1 MTTRALFLFFIYMIS
16 IVSNGV
22 SETIPDDKLLRIL
35 ITPNRFQTKLNQ
47 TASNIIVIDKTDIEN
62 SNSNSLSEILNSQ
75 PGINSGNQGGVGQTS
90 SYFIQGFEKKYI
102 SILIDGVSYADNT
115 ATQSET
121 YLNSISLDEIE
132 RIEILKGPQGAI
144 YGSSAAGGVISI
156 ITKGNSKKGMN
167 TSFQSNIGSYGTAS
181 STLNTGYS
189 AEKWDLN
196 LSVNGLH
203 SDGFSAKN
211 AVEEEENDSFNS
223 IKTSLKGSIKN
234 DNNLKVSGTLRQID
248 NKIQYDN
255 AYTTNDFN
263 KLRQTAGSIKI
274 EKKINKIDSFIQLA
288 KQRTVRQF
296 GTSQYYGDTFNFDFL
311 NQYNISSNHNVTMG
325 FEYDDEKYNDKTL
338 RADKDRHSFVTGFN
352 GNLNNNVG
360 YDFSLREEN
369 DSTYGSQKSTR
380 TEAYYLF
387 NPSLRLALS
396 NSTGFRNPSLYE
408 TFDSTYGTRTLTP
421 ETTET
426 KRISISGKTKII
438 NGGYSLNAYK
448 SKISNLI
455 ASDSNSNYIY
465 YNADG
470 DTNISG
476 IEGNINS
483 KLGQKLFSNFG
494 FVTTHKKTSD
504 NKKNILLPRYSIS
517 GSLNYIFNKDFN
529 LNTNLSYSEGAYDTS
544 KVELPSYT
552 LVGLKANYKIN
563 NKTKFNL
570 SVVNVFDEDYV
581 VNRGYNTSGRALYLG
596 FKSEF

>member
-1 MTTRALFLFFIYMIS
+1 MITRAFFLSLLILLINT
-16 IVSNGV
+16 SN
-22 SETIPDDKLLRIL
+22 SLSKSSDDNLLRIL
-35 ITPNRFQTKLNQ
+35 ITPTRFESKINQ
-47 TASNIIVIDKTDIEN
+47 TASNVIIIDRQDIEN
-62 SNSNSLSEILNSQ
+62 SNSNSLSEILDSQ
-75 PGINSGNQGGVGQTS
+75 PGISSGNQGGVGQTS

-132 RIEILKGPQGAI
+132 RIEILKGPQGSI

-156 ITKGNSKKGMN
+156 ITKANSKKGMN
-167 TSFQSNIGSYGTAS
+167 TSFQSNFGSYGTAS

-196 LSVNGLH
+196 LSINGMH

-223 IKTSLKGSIKN
+223 AKTSLKGSIKN
-234 DNNLKVSGTLRQID
+234 DNNLKFFVTLRQID
-248 NKIQYDN
+248 SKTQYDSGF
-255 AYTTNDFN
+255 TTNDFN

-296 GTSQYYGDTFNFDFL
+296 GIYQYYGDTFNFDFL

-338 RADKDRHSFVTGFN
+338 RADKDRHSFVTGVN

-360 YDFSLREEN
+360 YDFSLRKEN
-369 DSTYGSQKSTR
+369 DSTYGTQKSTR

-408 TFDSTYGTRTLTP
+408 TFSAYGTRTLTP

-426 KRISISGKTKII
+426 KRITISGKTKII

-476 IEGNINS
+476 IEGNVNS
-483 KLGQKLFSNFG
+483 KLGDKLFSNFG
-494 FVTTHKKTSD
+494 FVTTHKKTSN
-504 NKKNILLPRYSIS
+504 NKKNQLLPRYSLS
-517 GSLNYIFNKDFN
+517 GSLNYDFNKNYNLSTN
-529 LNTNLSYSEGAYDTS
+529 LNYSEGSYDTS
-544 KVELPSYT
+544 NVELPSYT
-552 LVGLKANYKIN
+552 VVGLKANYKIN
-563 NKTKFNL
+563 NKTKLNL
-570 SVVNVFDEDYV
+570 SVVNIFDEDYV
-581 VNRGYNTSGRALYLG
+581 INRGYNTSGRALYLG
-596 FKSEF
+596 FKLEF

>member
-1 MTTRALFLFFIYMIS
+1 MLMRAFLLSLIILS
-16 IVSNGV
+16 TNITNSLSKSTSDEN
-22 SETIPDDKLLRIL
+22 LLRIL
-35 ITPNRFQTKLNQ
+35 ITPNRFETKINQ
-47 TASNIIVIDKTDIEN
+47 TASNVIILDREDIEN
-62 SNSNSLSEILNSQ
+62 SNSNSLSEILDSQ
-75 PGINSGNQGGVGQTS
+75 AGISSGNQGGVGQTS
-90 SYFIQGFEKKYI
+90 SYFIQGFEKKYV

-115 ATQSET
+115 APQSET

-132 RIEILKGPQGAI
+132 RIEILKGPQGSI

-156 ITKGNSKKGMN
+156 ITRGNSKKGMN
-167 TSFQSNIGSYGTAS
+167 SSIESNFGSYGTVS

-196 LSVNGLH
+196 LSVNGIH

-211 AVEEEENDSFNS
+211 SVEEEENDSFNS
-223 IKTSLKGSIKN
+223 IKTSLKGSIQN
-234 DNNLKVSGTLRQID
+234 DNNLKVLATLRQID
-248 NKIQYDN
+248 SKVQYDN
-255 AYTTNDFN
+255 AWTTNDFN

-274 EKKINKIDSFIQLA
+274 EKKLKRIDSFFQFA

-296 GTSQYYGDTFNFDFL
+296 GTYQYYGDTFNFDFL
-311 NQYNISSNHNVTMG
+311 NRYNIFSNHQITMG
-325 FEYDDEKYNDKTL
+325 FEYDDEKYDNKTL
-338 RADKDRHSFVTGFN
+338 RADKDRHSFLAGTN

-360 YDFSLREEN
+360 YDFSLRKEN

-387 NPSLRLALS
+387 NPGLRLALS

-408 TFDSTYGTRTLTP
+408 TFDPTYGTRTLKP

-426 KRISISGKTKII
+426 KRLTVSGKTEII
-438 NGGYSLNAYK
+438 NGGYSLNTFK

-455 ASDSNSNYIY
+455 SAASGTYIY

-483 KLGQKLFSNFG
+483 KLGEKLFSNFG

-504 NKKNILLPRYSIS
+504 NKKNILLPRYSMS
-517 GSLNYIFNKDFN
+517 GSLNYIFNKDLN
-529 LNTNLSYSEGAYDTS
+529 LNTNLNYSEGSCDTS
-544 KVELPSYT
+544 NDELPSYT
-552 LVGLKANYKIN
+552 LLGLKANYKIN
-563 NKTKFNL
+563 KKTKFNL
-570 SVVNVFDEDYV
+570 SVVNIFDEDYV

>member
-1 MTTRALFLFFIYMIS
+1 MTTRVFISFFLILLTNIS
-16 IVSNGV
+16 NSLSNPQ
-22 SETIPDDKLLRIL
+22 SDEDLLRIL
-35 ITPNRFQTKLNQ
+35 ITPTRFETKVNQ
-47 TASNIIVIDKTDIEN
+47 TASNVIILDKKDIEN
-62 SNSNSLSEILNSQ
+62 SNSNSLSELLDSQ
-75 PGINSGNQGGVGQTS
+75 PGISSGNQGGVGQTS

-115 ATQSET
+115 APQSET
-121 YLNSISLDEIE
+121 YLNTISLDEIE
-132 RIEILKGPQGAI
+132 RIEILKGPQGSM

-156 ITKGNSKKGMN
+156 ITKNNSKKGIN
-167 TSFQSNIGSYGTAS
+167 TSLYSNFGSYGTVS

-189 AEKWDLN
+189 GKKWDLN
-196 LSVNGLH
+196 LSINGMH
-203 SDGFSAKN
+203 TDGFSAKN
-211 AVEEEENDSFNS
+211 SVEEQENDSFNS

-234 DNNLKVSGTLRQID
+234 DNNLRVFGSLRQID
-248 NKIQYDN
+248 SKTQYDN
-255 AYTTNDFN
+255 AWTANDFN

-274 EKKINKIDSFIQLA
+274 ENKNNKIESFIQLA

-296 GTSQYYGDTFNFDFL
+296 GTYQYYGDTFNFDFF
-311 NQYNISSNHNVTMG
+311 NQYNIFSDNNVTIG

-338 RADKDRHSFVTGFN
+338 RADKDRHSFIAGAN
-352 GNLNNNVG
+352 GNLNKNVG
-360 YDFSLREEN
+360 YDFSIREEK
-369 DSTYGSQKSTR
+369 DSAYGSQKSTR

-387 NPSLRLALS
+387 NPYLRFAFS
-396 NSTGFRNPSLYE
+396 DATGFRNPSLYE
-408 TFDSTYGTRTLTP
+408 TFNPTYGSRTLTP

-455 ASDSNSNYIY
+455 AADSGTYIY

-476 IEGNINS
+476 IEANIDT
-483 KLGQKLFSNFG
+483 KLGDRLFSNLG

-504 NKKNILLPRYSIS
+504 DKKNILLPRYSMS
-517 GSLNYIFNKDFN
+517 GSLNYILNKNFN
-529 LNTNLSYSEGAYDTS
+529 LVTNLSYAEGSYDTS

-552 LVGLKANYKIN
+552 LVSLKANYKIN

-570 SVVNVFDEDYV
+570 SVVNIFDEDYV
-581 VNRGYNTSGRALYLG
+581 VNRGYNTSGRSLFLG
-596 FKSEF
+596 VKSEF

>member
-1 MTTRALFLFFIYMIS
+1 MKTRAFFLCLLILLTNI
-16 IVSNGV
+16 SNGL
-22 SETIPDDKLLRIL
+22 SNSQSDENLLRIL
-35 ITPNRFQTKLNQ
+35 ITPTRFETKINQ
-47 TASNIIVIDKTDIEN
+47 TASNVIILDRKDIEN
-62 SNSNSLSEILNSQ
+62 SNSNSLSELLDSQ
-75 PGINSGNQGGVGQTS
+75 PGISSSNQGGVGQTS

-132 RIEILKGPQGAI
+132 KIEILKGPQGSI

-156 ITKGNSKKGMN
+156 ITKNNYKKGMN
-167 TSFQSNIGSYGTAS
+167 ASLYSNLGSYGTAS

-189 AEKWDLN
+189 GEKWDLN
-196 LSVNGLH
+196 LSVNGMH

-211 AVEEEENDSFNS
+211 SVEEEENDSFNS
-223 IKTSLKGSIKN
+223 VKTSLKGSIQN
-234 DNNLKVSGTLRQID
+234 DNNLRVFGTLRQID
-248 NKIQYDN
+248 SKTQYDN
-255 AYTTNDFN
+255 AYTINDFN

-274 EKKINKIDSFIQLA
+274 EKKISKIDSFIQLA

-296 GTSQYYGDTFNFDFL
+296 GTYQYYGDTFNFDFF
-311 NQYNISSNHNVTMG
+311 NQYNIYSNHNVTLG

-338 RADKDRHSFVTGFN
+338 RADKDRHSFIAGAN

-360 YDFSLREEN
+360 YDFSLRQEN

-380 TEAYYLF
+380 TEAYYFF
-387 NPSLRLALS
+387 NPYFRFAVSDA
-396 NSTGFRNPSLYE
+396 NGFRNPSLFE
-408 TFDSTYGTRTLTP
+408 TFNPTYGTRTLTP

-426 KRISISGKTKII
+426 KRITISGKTKFI

-455 ASDSNSNYIY
+455 AAASGTYIY

-476 IEGNINS
+476 VEGNIYT
-483 KLGQKLFSNFG
+483 KLGDKLISNFG

-504 NKKNILLPRYSIS
+504 DKKNILLPRYSML
-517 GSLNYIFNKDFN
+517 GSLNYIYNKDLN
-529 LNTNLSYSEGAYDTS
+529 LITNLSYAEGSYDTS

-563 NKTKFNL
+563 NKSKFNL
-570 SVVNVFDEDYV
+570 SVVNIFDEDYV

-596 FKSEF
+596 VKSEF

>member
-1 MTTRALFLFFIYMIS
+1 MITRAFFLSLLILLTNT
-16 IVSNGV
+16 SN
-22 SETIPDDKLLRIL
+22 SLSKSSDDNLLRIL
-35 ITPNRFQTKLNQ
+35 ITPTRFESKINQ
-47 TASNIIVIDKTDIEN
+47 TASNVIIIDRQDIEN
-62 SNSNSLSEILNSQ
+62 SNSNSLSEILDSQ
-75 PGINSGNQGGVGQTS
+75 PGISSGNQGGVGQTS

-132 RIEILKGPQGAI
+132 RIEILKGPQGSI

-156 ITKGNSKKGMN
+156 ITKANSKKGMN
-167 TSFQSNIGSYGTAS
+167 TSFQSNFGSYGTAS

-196 LSVNGLH
+196 LSINGMH

-223 IKTSLKGSIKN
+223 AKTSLKGSIKN
-234 DNNLKVSGTLRQID
+234 DNNLKFFVTLRQID
-248 NKIQYDN
+248 SKTQYDSGF
-255 AYTTNDFN
+255 TTNDFN

-296 GTSQYYGDTFNFDFL
+296 GTYQYYGDTFNFDFL

-338 RADKDRHSFVTGFN
+338 RADKDRHSLVAGIN
-352 GNLNNNVG
+352 GNLNSNVG
-360 YDFSLREEN
+360 YDFSLRKES
-369 DSTYGSQKSTR
+369 DSSYGSQESTR
-380 TEAYYLF
+380 KEAYYLF
-387 NPSLRLALS
+387 NPSLKFALS

-426 KRISISGKTKII
+426 DRITISGKSKII
-438 NGGYSLNAYK
+438 NGGYSFNAYK

-455 ASDSNSNYIY
+455 ASASGTYIY

-483 KLGQKLFSNFG
+483 KLREKLFSNFG
-494 FVTTHKKTSD
+494 FVSTHKKTSD
-504 NKKNILLPRYSIS
+504 NKKNQLLPRYSLS
-517 GSLNYIFNKDFN
+517 GSLNYIFDKAFN
-529 LNTNLSYSEGAYDTS
+529 LNTNFSYSEGSYDTS
-544 KVELPSYT
+544 NVQLPSYT

-563 NKTKFNL
+563 NNTKFNL

-581 VNRGYNTSGRALYLG
+581 VNRGYNTSDRALYLG

>member
-1 MTTRALFLFFIYMIS
+1 M
-16 IVSNGV
+16 
-22 SETIPDDKLLRIL
+22 
-35 ITPNRFQTKLNQ
+35 
-47 TASNIIVIDKTDIEN
+47 
-62 SNSNSLSEILNSQ
+62 
-75 PGINSGNQGGVGQTS
+75 
-90 SYFIQGFEKKYI
+90 
-102 SILIDGVSYADNT
+102 IDGVSYADNT

-132 RIEILKGPQGAI
+132 RIEILKGPQGSI

-167 TSFQSNIGSYGTAS
+167 TSFLSSFGSYGTAS
-181 STLNTGYS
+181 TTLNTGYS

-196 LSVNGLH
+196 LSINGMH

-223 IKTSLKGSIKN
+223 AKTSLKGSIKN
-234 DNNLKVSGTLRQID
+234 DNNLKFFGTLRQID
-248 NKIQYDN
+248 SKIQYDN

-296 GTSQYYGDTFNFDFL
+296 GTYQYYGDTFNFDFL

-338 RADKDRHSFVTGFN
+338 RADKDRHSFVTGVN

-360 YDFSLREEN
+360 YDFSLRKEN

-387 NPSLRLALS
+387 NPSLRFALS

-426 KRISISGKTKII
+426 ERITISGKTKII

-455 ASDSNSNYIY
+455 ASASGTYIY

-483 KLGQKLFSNFG
+483 KLGEKLFSNFG

-504 NKKNILLPRYSIS
+504 NKKNQLLPRYSLS

-529 LNTNLSYSEGAYDTS
+529 LNTNFSYSEGSYDTS
-544 KVELPSYT
+544 NVELPSYT

-570 SVVNVFDEDYV
+570 SVVNIFDEDYV

>member
-62 SNSNSLSEILNSQ
+62 SNSNSLSEILDSQ
-75 PGINSGNQGGVGQTS
+75 AGISSGNQGGVGQTS

-223 IKTSLKGSIKN
+223 AKTSLKGSIKN
-234 DNNLKVSGTLRQID
+234 DNNLRVSGTLRQID
-248 NKIQYDN
+248 SKTQID

-274 EKKINKIDSFIQLA
+274 EKKINKIDSFIQLT

-296 GTSQYYGDTFNFDFL
+296 IGYQYYGDTFNFDFL

-360 YDFSLREEN
+360 YDFSLRKEN

-426 KRISISGKTKII
+426 KRISISGQTKII

-455 ASDSNSNYIY
+455 ASASGTYIY

-581 VNRGYNTSGRALYLG
+581 VNRG
-596 FKSEF
+596 

>member
-1 MTTRALFLFFIYMIS
+1 MITRAFFLSLLILLTNT
-16 IVSNGV
+16 SN
-22 SETIPDDKLLRIL
+22 SLSKSSDDNLLRIL
-35 ITPNRFQTKLNQ
+35 ITPTRFESKINQ
-47 TASNIIVIDKTDIEN
+47 TASNVIIIDRQDIEN
-62 SNSNSLSEILNSQ
+62 SNSNSLSEILDSQ
-75 PGINSGNQGGVGQTS
+75 PGISSGNQGGVGQTS

-132 RIEILKGPQGAI
+132 RIEILKGPQGSI

-156 ITKGNSKKGMN
+156 ITKANSKKGMN
-167 TSFQSNIGSYGTAS
+167 TSFQSNFGSYGTAS

-196 LSVNGLH
+196 LSINGMH

-223 IKTSLKGSIKN
+223 AKTSLKGSIKN
-234 DNNLKVSGTLRQID
+234 DNNLKFFVTLRQID
-248 NKIQYDN
+248 SKTQYDSGF
-255 AYTTNDFN
+255 TTNDFN

-296 GTSQYYGDTFNFDFL
+296 GIYQYYGDTFNFDFF
-311 NQYNISSNHNVTMG
+311 NQYNISSNHNVTIG

-338 RADKDRHSFVTGFN
+338 RADKDRHSFVTGVN

-360 YDFSLREEN
+360 YDFSLRKEN
-369 DSTYGSQKSTR
+369 DSTYGTQKSTR

-408 TFDSTYGTRTLTP
+408 TFSSYGTRTLTP

-426 KRISISGKTKII
+426 KRITISGKTKII

-476 IEGNINS
+476 IEGNVNS
-483 KLGQKLFSNFG
+483 KLGDKLFSNFG
-494 FVTTHKKTSD
+494 FVTTHKKTSN
-504 NKKNILLPRYSIS
+504 NKKNQLLPRYSLS
-517 GSLNYIFNKDFN
+517 GSLNYDFNKNYNLSTN
-529 LNTNLSYSEGAYDTS
+529 LNYSEGSYDTS
-544 KVELPSYT
+544 DVELPSYT
-552 LVGLKANYKIN
+552 VVGLKANYKIN
-563 NKTKFNL
+563 KKTKLNL
-570 SVVNVFDEDYV
+570 SVVNIFDEDYV
-581 VNRGYNTSGRALYLG
+581 VNRGYNTSSRALYLG
-596 FKSEF
+596 FKLEF

>member
-1 MTTRALFLFFIYMIS
+1 MITRAFFLSLLILLTNT
-16 IVSNGV
+16 SN
-22 SETIPDDKLLRIL
+22 SLSKSSDDNLLRIL
-35 ITPNRFQTKLNQ
+35 ITPTRFESKINQ
-47 TASNIIVIDKTDIEN
+47 TASNVIIIDRQDIEN
-62 SNSNSLSEILNSQ
+62 SNSNSLSEILDSQ
-75 PGINSGNQGGVGQTS
+75 PGISSGNQGGVGQTS

-132 RIEILKGPQGAI
+132 RIEILKGPQGSI

-156 ITKGNSKKGMN
+156 ITKANSKKGMN
-167 TSFQSNIGSYGTAS
+167 TSFQSNFGSYGTVS

-196 LSVNGLH
+196 LSINGMH

-223 IKTSLKGSIKN
+223 AKTSLKGSIKN
-234 DNNLKVSGTLRQID
+234 DNNLKFFVTLRQID
-248 NKIQYDN
+248 SKTQYDSGF
-255 AYTTNDFN
+255 TTNDFN

-311 NQYNISSNHNVTMG
+311 NQYNISSNHNLTMG

-338 RADKDRHSFVTGFN
+338 RADKDRHSFVTGVN

-360 YDFSLREEN
+360 YDFSLRKEN
-369 DSTYGSQKSTR
+369 DSTYGTQKSTR

-408 TFDSTYGTRTLTP
+408 TFSSYGTRTLTP

-426 KRISISGKTKII
+426 KRITISGKTKII

-476 IEGNINS
+476 IEGNVNS
-483 KLGQKLFSNFG
+483 KLGDKLFSNFG
-494 FVTTHKKTSD
+494 FVTTHKKTSN
-504 NKKNILLPRYSIS
+504 NKKNQLLPRYSLS
-517 GSLNYIFNKDFN
+517 GSLNYDFNKNYNLSTN
-529 LNTNLSYSEGAYDTS
+529 LNYSEGSYDTS
-544 KVELPSYT
+544 NVELPSYT
-552 LVGLKANYKIN
+552 VVGLKANYKIN
-563 NKTKFNL
+563 KKTKLNL

-581 VNRGYNTSGRALYLG
+581 VNRGYNTSSRALYLG
-596 FKSEF
+596 FKLEF

>member
-62 SNSNSLSEILNSQ
+62 SNSNSLSEILDSQ
-75 PGINSGNQGGVGQTS
+75 AGISSGNQGGVGQTS

-234 DNNLKVSGTLRQID
+234 DNNLRVSGTLRQID
-248 NKIQYDN
+248 SKTQID

-274 EKKINKIDSFIQLA
+274 EKKINKIDSFIQLT

-296 GTSQYYGDTFNFDFL
+296 IGYQYYGDTFNFDFL

-426 KRISISGKTKII
+426 KRISISGQTKII

-455 ASDSNSNYIY
+455 ASASGTYIY

>member
-1 MTTRALFLFFIYMIS
+1 MTTRALFLFFIYTIS

-234 DNNLKVSGTLRQID
+234 DNNLRVSGTLRQID
-248 NKIQYDN
+248 SKTQID

-408 TFDSTYGTRTLTP
+408 TFDATYGTRTLTP

-455 ASDSNSNYIY
+455 ASASGTYIY
-465 YNADG
+465 YNAEG

-552 LVGLKANYKIN
+552 IVGLKANYKIN

-570 SVVNVFDEDYV
+570 SVVNIFDEDYV
-581 VNRGYNTSGRALYLG
+581 VNRGYNTSSRAIYLG
-596 FKSEF
+596 FKTDF

>member
-1 MTTRALFLFFIYMIS
+1 MTTRALFLFFIYTIS

-234 DNNLKVSGTLRQID
+234 DNNLRVSGTLRQID
-248 NKIQYDN
+248 SKTQID

-274 EKKINKIDSFIQLA
+274 EKKINKIDSFIQLT

-296 GTSQYYGDTFNFDFL
+296 IGYQYYGDTFNFDFL

-408 TFDSTYGTRTLTP
+408 TFDATYGTRTLTP

-455 ASDSNSNYIY
+455 ASASGTYIY

-483 KLGQKLFSNFG
+483 KLGEKLFSNFG

-504 NKKNILLPRYSIS
+504 NKKNILLPRYSMS

-552 LVGLKANYKIN
+552 IVGLKANYKIN

-570 SVVNVFDEDYV
+570 SVVNIFDEDYV
-581 VNRGYNTSGRALYLG
+581 VNRGYNTSGRAVYLG
-596 FKSEF
+596 FKRDF

>member
-1 MTTRALFLFFIYMIS
+1 MTTRVFISFFLILLTNIS
-16 IVSNGV
+16 NSLSNPQ
-22 SETIPDDKLLRIL
+22 SDEDLLRIL
-35 ITPNRFQTKLNQ
+35 ITPTRFETKVNQ
-47 TASNIIVIDKTDIEN
+47 TASNVIILDKKDIEN
-62 SNSNSLSEILNSQ
+62 SNSNSLSELLDSQ
-75 PGINSGNQGGVGQTS
+75 PGISSGNQGGIGQTS

-115 ATQSET
+115 APQSET

-132 RIEILKGPQGAI
+132 RIEILKGPQGSM

-156 ITKGNSKKGMN
+156 ITKNNSKKGIN
-167 TSFQSNIGSYGTAS
+167 TSLYSNFGSYGTVS

-189 AEKWDLN
+189 GKKWDLN
-196 LSVNGLH
+196 LSINGMH
-203 SDGFSAKN
+203 TDGFSAKN
-211 AVEEEENDSFNS
+211 SVEEQENDSFNS

-234 DNNLKVSGTLRQID
+234 DNNLRVFGSLRQID
-248 NKIQYDN
+248 SKTQYDN
-255 AYTTNDFN
+255 AWTANDFN

-274 EKKINKIDSFIQLA
+274 ENKNNKIESFIQLA

-296 GTSQYYGDTFNFDFL
+296 GTYQYYGDTFNFDFF
-311 NQYNISSNHNVTMG
+311 NQYNIFSDNNVTIG

-338 RADKDRHSFVTGFN
+338 RADKDRHSFIAGAN
-352 GNLNNNVG
+352 GNLNKNVG
-360 YDFSLREEN
+360 YDFSIREEK
-369 DSTYGSQKSTR
+369 DSAYGSQKSTR

-387 NPSLRLALS
+387 NPYLRFAFS
-396 NSTGFRNPSLYE
+396 DATGFRNPSLYE
-408 TFDSTYGTRTLTP
+408 TFNPTYGSRTLTP

-455 ASDSNSNYIY
+455 AADSGTYIY
-465 YNADG
+465 YNANG

-476 IEGNINS
+476 IEANIDT
-483 KLGQKLFSNFG
+483 KLGDRLFSNFG

-504 NKKNILLPRYSIS
+504 DKKNILLPRYSMS
-517 GSLNYIFNKDFN
+517 GSLNYILNKNFN
-529 LNTNLSYSEGAYDTS
+529 LVTNLSYAEGSYDTS

-552 LVGLKANYKIN
+552 LVSLKANYKIN

-570 SVVNVFDEDYV
+570 SVVNIFDEDYV
-581 VNRGYNTSGRALYLG
+581 VNRGYNTSGRSLFLG
-596 FKSEF
+596 VKSEF

>member
-1 MTTRALFLFFIYMIS
+1 MITRAFFLSLLILLTNT
-16 IVSNGV
+16 SN
-22 SETIPDDKLLRIL
+22 SLSKSSDDNLLRIL
-35 ITPNRFQTKLNQ
+35 ITPTRFESKINQ
-47 TASNIIVIDKTDIEN
+47 TASNVIIIDRQDIEN
-62 SNSNSLSEILNSQ
+62 SNSNSLSEILDSQ
-75 PGINSGNQGGVGQTS
+75 PGISSGNQGGVGQTS

-132 RIEILKGPQGAI
+132 RIEILKGPQGSI

-156 ITKGNSKKGMN
+156 ITKANSKKGMN
-167 TSFQSNIGSYGTAS
+167 TSFQSNFGSYGTAS

-196 LSVNGLH
+196 LSINGMH

-223 IKTSLKGSIKN
+223 AKTSLKGSIKN
-234 DNNLKVSGTLRQID
+234 DNNLKFFVTLRQID
-248 NKIQYDN
+248 SKTQYDSGF
-255 AYTTNDFN
+255 TTNDFN

-296 GTSQYYGDTFNFDFL
+296 GTYQYYGDTFNFDFL

-338 RADKDRHSFVTGFN
+338 RADKDRHSFVTGVN

-360 YDFSLREEN
+360 YDFSLRKEN
-369 DSTYGSQKSTR
+369 DSTYGTQKSTR

-408 TFDSTYGTRTLTP
+408 TFSSYGTRTLTP

-426 KRISISGKTKII
+426 KRITISGKTKII

-476 IEGNINS
+476 IEGNVNS
-483 KLGQKLFSNFG
+483 KLGDKLFSNFG
-494 FVTTHKKTSD
+494 FVTTHKKTSN
-504 NKKNILLPRYSIS
+504 NKKNQLLPRYSLS
-517 GSLNYIFNKDFN
+517 GSLNYDFNKNYNLSTN
-529 LNTNLSYSEGAYDTS
+529 LNYSEGSYDTS
-544 KVELPSYT
+544 NVELPSYT
-552 LVGLKANYKIN
+552 VVGLKANYKIN
-563 NKTKFNL
+563 NKTKLNL
-570 SVVNVFDEDYV
+570 SVVNIFDEDYV

-596 FKSEF
+596 FKLEF

>member
-1 MTTRALFLFFIYMIS
+1 MIIRAFFLSLLVILTNT
-16 IVSNGV
+16 SNSL
-22 SETIPDDKLLRIL
+22 SESSDDNLLRIL
-35 ITPNRFQTKLNQ
+35 ITPTRFETKINQ
-47 TASNIIVIDKTDIEN
+47 TASNVIILDRKDIER
-62 SNSNSLSEILNSQ
+62 SNSNSLSEILDAQ
-75 PGINSGNQGGVGQTS
+75 PGISSGNQGGFGQTS

-115 ATQSET
+115 PTQSET

-132 RIEILKGPQGAI
+132 RIEILKGPQGSI

-156 ITKGNSKKGMN
+156 ITKGNFKKGMS
-167 TSFQSNIGSYGTAS
+167 TSFQSTFGSYGTVS
-181 STLNTGYS
+181 TTLNTGYS
-189 AEKWDLN
+189 TEKWDWN
-196 LSVNGLH
+196 LSVNGIH

-211 AVEEEENDSFNS
+211 SVEEEENDSFNS
-223 IKTSLKGSIKN
+223 TKTSLKASIKN
-234 DNNLKVSGTLRQID
+234 DNNLKFFGTLRQID
-248 NKIQYDN
+248 SKIQYDN

-263 KLRQTAGSIKI
+263 KLRQTAGSVKI
-274 EKKINKIDSFIQLA
+274 EKKINKIDSFVQFS

-296 GTSQYYGDTFNFDFL
+296 GTYQYYGDTFNFDFL
-311 NQYNISSNHNVTMG
+311 NQYKFFPNHIITLG

-338 RADKDRHSFVTGFN
+338 RADKDRHSLVAGIN
-352 GNLNNNVG
+352 GNLNSNVG
-360 YDFSLREEN
+360 YDFSLRKES
-369 DSTYGSQKSTR
+369 DSSYGSQESTR
-380 TEAYYLF
+380 KEAYYLF
-387 NPSLRLALS
+387 NPSLKFALS

-426 KRISISGKTKII
+426 DRITISGKSKII
-438 NGGYSLNAYK
+438 NGGYSFNAYK

-455 ASDSNSNYIY
+455 ASASGTYIY

-483 KLGQKLFSNFG
+483 KLREKLFSNFG
-494 FVTTHKKTSD
+494 FVSTHKKTSD
-504 NKKNILLPRYSIS
+504 NKKNQLLPRYSLS
-517 GSLNYIFNKDFN
+517 GSLNYIFDKAFN
-529 LNTNLSYSEGAYDTS
+529 LNTNFSYSEGSYDTS
-544 KVELPSYT
+544 NVQLPSYT

-563 NKTKFNL
+563 NNTKFNL

-581 VNRGYNTSGRALYLG
+581 VNRGYNTSDRALYLG

>member
-1 MTTRALFLFFIYMIS
+1 MIIRAFFLSLLVILTNT
-16 IVSNGV
+16 SNSL
-22 SETIPDDKLLRIL
+22 SESSDDNLLRIL
-35 ITPNRFQTKLNQ
+35 ITPTRFETKINQ
-47 TASNIIVIDKTDIEN
+47 TASNVIILDRKDIER
-62 SNSNSLSEILNSQ
+62 SNSNSLSEILDAQ
-75 PGINSGNQGGVGQTS
+75 PGISSGNQGGLGQTS

-115 ATQSET
+115 PTQSET

-132 RIEILKGPQGAI
+132 RIEILKGPQGSI

-189 AEKWDLN
+189 AEKWDWN
-196 LSVNGLH
+196 LSVNGIH

-211 AVEEEENDSFNS
+211 SVEEEENDSFNS
-223 IKTSLKGSIKN
+223 TKTSLKASIKN
-234 DNNLKVSGTLRQID
+234 DNNLKFFGTLRQID
-248 NKIQYDN
+248 SKIQYDN

-263 KLRQTAGSIKI
+263 KLRQTAGSVKI
-274 EKKINKIDSFIQLA
+274 EKKINKIDSFVQFS

-296 GTSQYYGDTFNFDFL
+296 GTYQYYGDTFNFDFL
-311 NQYNISSNHNVTMG
+311 NQYKFFPNHIITLG

-338 RADKDRHSFVTGFN
+338 RADKDRHSLVAGIN
-352 GNLNNNVG
+352 GNLNSNVG
-360 YDFSLREEN
+360 YDFSLRKES
-369 DSTYGSQKSTR
+369 DSSYGSQESTR
-380 TEAYYLF
+380 KEAYYLF
-387 NPSLRLALS
+387 NPSLKFALS

-426 KRISISGKTKII
+426 DRITISGKSKII
-438 NGGYSLNAYK
+438 NGGYSFNAYK

-455 ASDSNSNYIY
+455 ASASGTYIY

-483 KLGQKLFSNFG
+483 KLREKLFSNFG
-494 FVTTHKKTSD
+494 FVSTHKKTSD
-504 NKKNILLPRYSIS
+504 NKKNQLLPRYSLS
-517 GSLNYIFNKDFN
+517 GSLNYIFDKAFN
-529 LNTNLSYSEGAYDTS
+529 LNTNFSYSEGSYDTS
-544 KVELPSYT
+544 NVQLPSYT

-563 NKTKFNL
+563 NNTKFNL

-581 VNRGYNTSGRALYLG
+581 VNRGYNTSDRALYLG

>member
-1 MTTRALFLFFIYMIS
+1 MITRAFFLSLLILLTNT
-16 IVSNGV
+16 SN
-22 SETIPDDKLLRIL
+22 SLSKSSDDNLLRIL
-35 ITPNRFQTKLNQ
+35 ITPTRFESKINQ
-47 TASNIIVIDKTDIEN
+47 TASNVIIIDRRDIEN
-62 SNSNSLSEILNSQ
+62 SNSNSLSELLDSQ
-75 PGINSGNQGGVGQTS
+75 PGISSGNQGGVGQTS

-132 RIEILKGPQGAI
+132 RIEILKGPQGSI

-156 ITKGNSKKGMN
+156 ITKANSKKGMN
-167 TSFQSNIGSYGTAS
+167 TSFQSNFGSYGTAS

-196 LSVNGLH
+196 LSINGMH

-223 IKTSLKGSIKN
+223 AKTSLKGSIKN
-234 DNNLKVSGTLRQID
+234 DNNLKFFVTLRQID
-248 NKIQYDN
+248 SKTQYDSGF
-255 AYTTNDFN
+255 TTNDFN

-296 GTSQYYGDTFNFDFL
+296 GTYQYYGDTFNFDFL
-311 NQYNISSNHNVTMG
+311 NQYNISSNHNVTIG

-338 RADKDRHSFVTGFN
+338 RADKDRHSFVTGVN

-360 YDFSLREEN
+360 YDFSLRKEN
-369 DSTYGSQKSTR
+369 DSTYGTQKSTR

-408 TFDSTYGTRTLTP
+408 TFSAYGTRTLTP

-426 KRISISGKTKII
+426 KRITISGKTKII

-483 KLGQKLFSNFG
+483 KLGDKLFSNFG
-494 FVTTHKKTSD
+494 FVTTHKKTSN
-504 NKKNILLPRYSIS
+504 NKKNQLLPRYSLS
-517 GSLNYIFNKDFN
+517 GSLNYDFNKNYNLSTN
-529 LNTNLSYSEGAYDTS
+529 LNYSEGSYDTS
-544 KVELPSYT
+544 NVELPSYT
-552 LVGLKANYKIN
+552 VVGLKANYKIN
-563 NKTKFNL
+563 NKTKLNL
-570 SVVNVFDEDYV
+570 SVVNIFDEDYV

-596 FKSEF
+596 FKLEF

>member
-1 MTTRALFLFFIYMIS
+1 MITRAFFLSLLILLTNT
-16 IVSNGV
+16 SN
-22 SETIPDDKLLRIL
+22 SLSKSSDDNLLRIL
-35 ITPNRFQTKLNQ
+35 ITPTRFESKINQ
-47 TASNIIVIDKTDIEN
+47 TASNVIIIDRQDIEN
-62 SNSNSLSEILNSQ
+62 SNSNSLSEILDSQ
-75 PGINSGNQGGVGQTS
+75 PGISSGNQGGVGQTS

-132 RIEILKGPQGAI
+132 RIEILKGPQGSI

-156 ITKGNSKKGMN
+156 ITKANSKKGMN
-167 TSFQSNIGSYGTAS
+167 TSFQSNFGSYGTAS

-196 LSVNGLH
+196 LSINGMH

-234 DNNLKVSGTLRQID
+234 DNNLKFFVTLRQID
-248 NKIQYDN
+248 SKTQYDSGF
-255 AYTTNDFN
+255 TTNDFN

-296 GTSQYYGDTFNFDFL
+296 GTYQYYGDTFNFDFL

-338 RADKDRHSFVTGFN
+338 RADKDRHSFVTGVN

-360 YDFSLREEN
+360 YDFSLRKEN
-369 DSTYGSQKSTR
+369 DSTYGTQKSTR

-408 TFDSTYGTRTLTP
+408 TFSSYGTRTLTP

-426 KRISISGKTKII
+426 KRITISGKTKII

-483 KLGQKLFSNFG
+483 KLGDKLFSNFG
-494 FVTTHKKTSD
+494 FVTTHKKTSN
-504 NKKNILLPRYSIS
+504 NKKNQLLPRYSLS
-517 GSLNYIFNKDFN
+517 GSLNYDFNKNYNLSTN
-529 LNTNLSYSEGAYDTS
+529 LNYSEGSYDTS
-544 KVELPSYT
+544 NVELPSYT
-552 LVGLKANYKIN
+552 VVGLKANYKIN
-563 NKTKFNL
+563 NKTKLNL
-570 SVVNVFDEDYV
+570 SVVNIFDEDYV
-581 VNRGYNTSGRALYLG
+581 INRGYNTSGRALYLG
-596 FKSEF
+596 FKLEF

>member
-1 MTTRALFLFFIYMIS
+1 MTTRVFISFFLILLTNIS
-16 IVSNGV
+16 NSLSNPQ
-22 SETIPDDKLLRIL
+22 SDEDLLRIL
-35 ITPNRFQTKLNQ
+35 ITPTRFETKVNQ
-47 TASNIIVIDKTDIEN
+47 TASNVIILDKKDIEN
-62 SNSNSLSEILNSQ
+62 SNSNSLSELLDSQ
-75 PGINSGNQGGVGQTS
+75 PGISSGNQGGVGQTS

-115 ATQSET
+115 APQSET

-132 RIEILKGPQGAI
+132 RIEILKGPQGSM

-156 ITKGNSKKGMN
+156 ITKNNSKKGIN
-167 TSFQSNIGSYGTAS
+167 TSLYSNFGSYGTVS

-189 AEKWDLN
+189 GKKWDLN
-196 LSVNGLH
+196 LSINGMH
-203 SDGFSAKN
+203 TDGFSAKN
-211 AVEEEENDSFNS
+211 SVEEQENDSFNS

-234 DNNLKVSGTLRQID
+234 DNNLRVFGSLRQID
-248 NKIQYDN
+248 SKTQYDN
-255 AYTTNDFN
+255 AWTANDFN

-274 EKKINKIDSFIQLA
+274 ENKNNKIESFIQLA

-296 GTSQYYGDTFNFDFL
+296 GTYQYYGDTFNFDFF
-311 NQYNISSNHNVTMG
+311 NQYNIFSDNNVTIG

-338 RADKDRHSFVTGFN
+338 RADKDRHSFIAGAN
-352 GNLNNNVG
+352 GNLNKNVG
-360 YDFSLREEN
+360 YDFSIREEK
-369 DSTYGSQKSTR
+369 DSAYGSQKSTR

-387 NPSLRLALS
+387 NPYLRFAFS
-396 NSTGFRNPSLYE
+396 DATGFRNPSLYE
-408 TFDSTYGTRTLTP
+408 TFNPTYGSRTLTP

-455 ASDSNSNYIY
+455 AADSGTYIY
-465 YNADG
+465 YNANG

-476 IEGNINS
+476 IEANIDT
-483 KLGQKLFSNFG
+483 KLGDRLFSNLG

-504 NKKNILLPRYSIS
+504 DKKNILLPRYSMS
-517 GSLNYIFNKDFN
+517 GSLNYILNKNFN
-529 LNTNLSYSEGAYDTS
+529 LVTNLSYAEGSYDTS

-552 LVGLKANYKIN
+552 LVSLKANYKIN

-570 SVVNVFDEDYV
+570 SVVNIFDEDYV
-581 VNRGYNTSGRALYLG
+581 VNRGYNTSGRSLFLG
-596 FKSEF
+596 VKSEF

>member
-1 MTTRALFLFFIYMIS
+1 MIIRAFFLSLLVILTNT
-16 IVSNGV
+16 SNSL
-22 SETIPDDKLLRIL
+22 SESSDDNLLRIL
-35 ITPNRFQTKLNQ
+35 ITPTRFETKINQ
-47 TASNIIVIDKTDIEN
+47 TASNVIILDRKDIER
-62 SNSNSLSEILNSQ
+62 SNSNSLSEILDAQ
-75 PGINSGNQGGVGQTS
+75 PGISSGNQGGFGQTS

-115 ATQSET
+115 PTQSET

-132 RIEILKGPQGAI
+132 RIEILKGPQGSI

-156 ITKGNSKKGMN
+156 ITKGNFKKGMS
-167 TSFQSNIGSYGTAS
+167 TSIQSTFGSYGTVS
-181 STLNTGYS
+181 NTLNTGYS
-189 AEKWDLN
+189 TEKWDWN
-196 LSVNGLH
+196 LSVNGIH

-211 AVEEEENDSFNS
+211 SVEEEENDSFNS
-223 IKTSLKGSIKN
+223 TKTSLKASIKN
-234 DNNLKVSGTLRQID
+234 DNNLKFFGTLRQID
-248 NKIQYDN
+248 SKIQYDN

-263 KLRQTAGSIKI
+263 KLRQTAGSVKI
-274 EKKINKIDSFIQLA
+274 EKKINKIDSFVQFS

-296 GTSQYYGDTFNFDFL
+296 GTYQYYGDTFNFDFL

-338 RADKDRHSFVTGFN
+338 RADKDRHSFVTGVN
-352 GNLNNNVG
+352 GNLNNNLG
-360 YDFSLREEN
+360 YDFSLRKEN
-369 DSTYGSQKSTR
+369 DSTYGTQKSTR

-408 TFDSTYGTRTLTP
+408 TFSAYGTRTLTP

-426 KRISISGKTKII
+426 KRITISGKTKII

-455 ASDSNSNYIY
+455 SSASGTYIY

-476 IEGNINS
+476 IEGTIKS
-483 KLGQKLFSNFG
+483 KLGKKLFSNFG
-494 FVTTHKKTSD
+494 FVTIHKKTSD

-529 LNTNLSYSEGAYDTS
+529 LNTNLRYSEGSYDTS
-544 KVELPSYT
+544 KVVLPSYT
-552 LVGLKANYKIN
+552 LFGLKANYKVN

-570 SVVNVFDEDYV
+570 SVVNIFDEDYV
-581 VNRGYNTSGRALYLG
+581 VNRGYNTSGRAIYLG
-596 FKSEF
+596 FKTDF

>member
-1 MTTRALFLFFIYMIS
+1 MTTRALFLFFIYTIS

-62 SNSNSLSEILNSQ
+62 SNSNSLSEILDSQ
-75 PGINSGNQGGVGQTS
+75 AGISSGNQGGVGQTS
-90 SYFIQGFEKKYI
+90 SYFIQGFEKKYV

-234 DNNLKVSGTLRQID
+234 DNNLKASGTLRQID
-248 NKIQYDN
+248 SKTQID
-255 AYTTNDFN
+255 AYTSNDFN

-380 TEAYYLF
+380 TEAYYFF

-408 TFDSTYGTRTLTP
+408 TFDATYGTRTLTP
-421 ETTET
+421 ETTAT

-455 ASDSNSNYIY
+455 ASASGTYIY

-483 KLGQKLFSNFG
+483 KLGEKLFSNFG

-570 SVVNVFDEDYV
+570 SVVNIFDEDYV

>member
-1 MTTRALFLFFIYMIS
+1 MITRAFFLSLLILLTNT
-16 IVSNGV
+16 SN
-22 SETIPDDKLLRIL
+22 SLSKSSDDNLLRIL
-35 ITPNRFQTKLNQ
+35 ITPTRFESKINQ
-47 TASNIIVIDKTDIEN
+47 TASNVIIIDRQDIEN
-62 SNSNSLSEILNSQ
+62 SNSNSLSEILDSQ
-75 PGINSGNQGGVGQTS
+75 PGISSGNQGGVGQTS

-132 RIEILKGPQGAI
+132 RIEILKGPQGSI

-156 ITKGNSKKGMN
+156 ITKANSKKGMN
-167 TSFQSNIGSYGTAS
+167 TSFQSNFGSYGTAS

-234 DNNLKVSGTLRQID
+234 DNNLRVSGTLRQID
-248 NKIQYDN
+248 SKTQID

-296 GTSQYYGDTFNFDFL
+296 GIYQYYGDTFNFDFL

-338 RADKDRHSFVTGFN
+338 RADKDRHSFVTGVN
-352 GNLNNNVG
+352 GNLNNNLG
-360 YDFSLREEN
+360 YDFSLRKEN

-380 TEAYYLF
+380 TEAYYLY
-387 NPSLRLALS
+387 NTSLRLALS

-426 KRISISGKTKII
+426 KRITISGKTKII

-455 ASDSNSNYIY
+455 SSASGTYIY

-476 IEGNINS
+476 IEGTIKS
-483 KLGQKLFSNFG
+483 KLGKKLFSNFE

-517 GSLNYIFNKDFN
+517 GSLNYIFNKNFN
-529 LNTNLSYSEGAYDTS
+529 LNPNLRYSEGSYDTS

-552 LVGLKANYKIN
+552 LFGLKANYKVN
-563 NKTKFNL
+563 DKTKFNL
-570 SVVNVFDEDYV
+570 SVVNIFDEDYV
-581 VNRGYNTSGRALYLG
+581 VNRGYNTSGIAIYLG
-596 FKSEF
+596 FKTDF

>member
-1 MTTRALFLFFIYMIS
+1 MLIRAFFFSLLILSTNIS
-16 IVSNGV
+16 KSL
-22 SETIPDDKLLRIL
+22 SESSSEENLLRIL
-35 ITPNRFQTKLNQ
+35 ITPNRFDTKINQ
-47 TASNIIVIDKTDIEN
+47 TASNVIILDREDIEK
-62 SNSNSLSEILNSQ
+62 SNSNSLSELLDYQ
-75 PGINSGNQGGVGQTS
+75 PGISSGNQGGLGQTS

-121 YLNSISLDEIE
+121 YLNTISLDEIE
-132 RIEILKGPQGAI
+132 RIEILKGPQGSI

-156 ITKGNSKKGMN
+156 ITKGNSKKGIN
-167 TSFQSNIGSYGTAS
+167 TSISSNFGSFGTVS

-196 LSVNGLH
+196 ISVNGTH

-211 AVEEEENDSFNS
+211 SVEEEENDSFNS
-223 IKTSLKGSIKN
+223 VKTTLKGSIQN
-234 DNNLKVSGTLRQID
+234 DSNLKVIGTLRQID
-248 NKIQYDN
+248 SKTQYDN
-255 AYTTNDFN
+255 AWTVNDFN
-263 KLRQTAGSIKI
+263 KLRQSAGSIKI
-274 EKKINKIDSFIQLA
+274 EKKINKFDSFFQFA

-296 GTSQYYGDTFNFDFL
+296 GTYQYYGDTFNFDFL
-311 NQYNISSNHNVTMG
+311 NRYSISNDNNVTMG

-338 RADKDRHSFVTGFN
+338 RADKDRHSFLVGINNSF
-352 GNLNNNVG
+352 NNNLG
-360 YDFSLREEN
+360 YDLSLRKEN
-369 DSTYGSQKSTR
+369 DSSYGSQNSTR

-387 NPSLRLALS
+387 NPFLRLALS

-408 TFDSTYGTRTLTP
+408 TFDPTYGTRTLTP

-426 KRISISGKTKII
+426 KRITVSGKTEII

-455 ASDSNSNYIY
+455 SSAAGTYIY
-465 YNADG
+465 YNANG

-476 IEGNINS
+476 IEGNVNS
-483 KLGQKLFSNFG
+483 KLGEHLFSNFG

-517 GSLNYIFNKDFN
+517 GSLNYIFNKDLN
-529 LNTNLSYSEGAYDTS
+529 LNTNLNYSEGSYDTS
-544 KVELPSYT
+544 SVKLPSY
-552 LVGLKANYKIN
+552 LIVGLKANYKIN

-570 SVVNVFDEDYV
+570 SVVNIFDEDYV
-581 VNRGYNTSGRALYLG
+581 VNRGYNTSGRALYVG
-596 FKSEF
+596 FESEF

>member
-1 MTTRALFLFFIYMIS
+1 MITRAFFLSLLILLTNT
-16 IVSNGV
+16 SN
-22 SETIPDDKLLRIL
+22 SLSKSSDDNLLRIL
-35 ITPNRFQTKLNQ
+35 ITPTRFESKINQ
-47 TASNIIVIDKTDIEN
+47 TASNVIIIDRQDIEN
-62 SNSNSLSEILNSQ
+62 SNSNSLSEILDSQ
-75 PGINSGNQGGVGQTS
+75 PGISSGNQGGVGQTS

-132 RIEILKGPQGAI
+132 RIEILKGPQGSI

-156 ITKGNSKKGMN
+156 ITKANSKKGMN
-167 TSFQSNIGSYGTAS
+167 TSFQSNFGSYGTAS

-196 LSVNGLH
+196 LSINGMH

-223 IKTSLKGSIKN
+223 AKTSLKGSIKN
-234 DNNLKVSGTLRQID
+234 DNNLKFFVTLRQID
-248 NKIQYDN
+248 SKTQYDSGF
-255 AYTTNDFN
+255 TTNDFN

-296 GTSQYYGDTFNFDFL
+296 GTYQYYGDTFNFDFL

-338 RADKDRHSFVTGFN
+338 RADKDRHSFVTGVN

-360 YDFSLREEN
+360 YDFSLRKEN
-369 DSTYGSQKSTR
+369 DSTYGTQKSTR

-408 TFDSTYGTRTLTP
+408 TFSAYGTRTLTP

-426 KRISISGKTKII
+426 KRITISGKTKII

-455 ASDSNSNYIY
+455 ASDANSNYIY

-483 KLGQKLFSNFG
+483 KLGDKLFSNFG
-494 FVTTHKKTSD
+494 FVTTHKKTSN
-504 NKKNILLPRYSIS
+504 NKKNQLLPRYSLS
-517 GSLNYIFNKDFN
+517 GSLNYDFNKNYNLSTN
-529 LNTNLSYSEGAYDTS
+529 LNYSEGSYDTS
-544 KVELPSYT
+544 NVELPSYT
-552 LVGLKANYKIN
+552 VVGLKANYKIN
-563 NKTKFNL
+563 NKTKLNL
-570 SVVNVFDEDYV
+570 SVVNIFDEDYV

-596 FKSEF
+596 FKLEF

>member
-1 MTTRALFLFFIYMIS
+1 MITRAFFLFLLILLTNT
-16 IVSNGV
+16 SN
-22 SETIPDDKLLRIL
+22 SLSKSSDDNLLRIL
-35 ITPNRFQTKLNQ
+35 ITPTRFESKINQ
-47 TASNIIVIDKTDIEN
+47 TASNVIIIDRRDIEN
-62 SNSNSLSEILNSQ
+62 SNSNSLSELLDSQ
-75 PGINSGNQGGVGQTS
+75 PGISSGNQGGVGQTS

-132 RIEILKGPQGAI
+132 RIEILKGPQGSI

-156 ITKGNSKKGMN
+156 ITKANSKKGMN
-167 TSFQSNIGSYGTAS
+167 TSFQSNFGSYGTAS

-196 LSVNGLH
+196 LSINGMH

-223 IKTSLKGSIKN
+223 AKTSLKGSIKN
-234 DNNLKVSGTLRQID
+234 DNNLKFFVTLRQID
-248 NKIQYDN
+248 SKTQYDSGF
-255 AYTTNDFN
+255 TTNDFN

-296 GTSQYYGDTFNFDFL
+296 GIYQYYGDTFNFDFF
-311 NQYNISSNHNVTMG
+311 NQYNISSNHNVTIG

-338 RADKDRHSFVTGFN
+338 RADKDRHSFVTGVN

-360 YDFSLREEN
+360 YDFSLRKEN
-369 DSTYGSQKSTR
+369 DSTYGTQKSTR

-387 NPSLRLALS
+387 NPSLKLALS

-408 TFDSTYGTRTLTP
+408 TFSAYGTRTLTP

-426 KRISISGKTKII
+426 KRITISGKTKII

-455 ASDSNSNYIY
+455 ASNSNSNYIY

-476 IEGNINS
+476 IEGNVNS
-483 KLGQKLFSNFG
+483 KLGDKLFSNFG
-494 FVTTHKKTSD
+494 FVTTHKKTSN
-504 NKKNILLPRYSIS
+504 NKKNQLLPRYSLS
-517 GSLNYIFNKDFN
+517 GSLNYDFNKNYNLSTN
-529 LNTNLSYSEGAYDTS
+529 LNYSEGSYDTS
-544 KVELPSYT
+544 DVELPSYT
-552 LVGLKANYKIN
+552 VVGLKANYKIN
-563 NKTKFNL
+563 KKTKLNL
-570 SVVNVFDEDYV
+570 SVVNIFDEDYV
-581 VNRGYNTSGRALYLG
+581 VNRGYNTSSRALYLG
-596 FKSEF
+596 FKLEF